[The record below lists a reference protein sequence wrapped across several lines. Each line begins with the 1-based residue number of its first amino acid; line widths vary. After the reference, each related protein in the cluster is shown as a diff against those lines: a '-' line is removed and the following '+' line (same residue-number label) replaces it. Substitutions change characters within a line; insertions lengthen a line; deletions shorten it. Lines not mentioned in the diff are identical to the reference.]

1 MSSSLVNAYQEV
13 QAGSTEDL
21 VVRHAPLVNR
31 IAFHLKVRLPQSV
44 QHDDLCQASML
55 GLLEAATK
63 YDAGKGASFETYA
76 GIRIKGAMLDE
87 IRWGDWVPRSVHRNV
102 RSLTAAI
109 RKVESESAGD
119 ASDQAVARE
128 LGVPLE
134 TYYEMLKDA
143 ASSKLFSFEDLP
155 GEESAAFEDPEAVG
169 PFDVV
174 VEPNFQQALAEASA
188 TLPEREQ
195 LVLSLYYDDEL
206 NLREIGEVLGVTE
219 SRISQIHSKA
229 ALRLRAR
236 LEDWLP

>member
-1 MSSSLVNAYQEV
+1 M
-13 QAGSTEDL
+13 
-21 VVRHAPLVNR
+21 
-31 IAFHLKVRLPQSV
+31 
-44 QHDDLCQASML
+44 
-55 GLLEAATK
+55 
-63 YDAGKGASFETYA
+63 
-76 GIRIKGAMLDE
+76 
-87 IRWGDWVPRSVHRNV
+87 HRNV

-134 TYYEMLKDA
+134 TCYQMLKDA
-143 ASSKLFSFEDLP
+143 ASSKLFSFKDLP
-155 GEESAAFEDPEAVG
+155 GEESAAFEDLEAVG

-174 VEPNFQQALAEASA
+174 VERNFQQALAEALA
-188 TLPEREQ
+188 TLPESEQ